1 MDGLTMTSYAEL
13 VDVRDGIWT
22 VPEGWHQGRGAWGGL
37 IVAAAVRAARAADP
51 AAPALREISVHMVG
65 PVLAGPAH
73 VTCTLVR
80 RGSATSVW
88 QVAVA
93 SSSDETWA
101 VATVV
106 FGGSRAPDVEGH
118 PVLAMPEA
126 PDWQDLPPLM
136 LEPPLAPEFLQHLAV
151 RPVHGYPYSGTSD
164 DVLAWVAPAV
174 ALPEYDDAT
183 LTGLVD
189 AMWPAAL
196 VQVSTTRP
204 MATLS
209 FSATLLVDPAS
220 VDPGA
225 PLLHR
230 GRLLAL
236 ADGYATE
243 SRELWTPDG
252 RLAVHNSQVIAVI
265 R

>member
-1 MDGLTMTSYAEL
+1 VTSYADL
-13 VDVRDGIWT
+13 VDVRDGVWE

-37 IVAAAVRAARAADP
+37 IVAAAVRAARVADP
-51 AAPALREISVHMVG
+51 AAPSLREISVHMVG
-65 PVLAGPAH
+65 PVAPGPAQ
-73 VTCTLVR
+73 VACSLVR

-88 QVAVA
+88 QVAISSA
-93 SSSDETWA
+93 SGETWA

-106 FGGSRAPDVEGH
+106 FGGSRAPDVTGQ
-118 PVLAMPEA
+118 PVLSMPEA
-126 PDWQDLPPLM
+126 PDWHDLPPLM
-136 LEPPLAPEFLQHLAV
+136 LEPPLAPEFLQHVAV
-151 RPVHGYPYSGTSD
+151 RPLRGYPYSGTDD
-164 DVLAWVAPAV
+164 DVLAWIAPAV
-174 ALPEYDDAT
+174 SVSAYDDAT

-196 VQVSTTRP
+196 VQVSTARP

-230 GRLLAL
+230 GRLLGL
-236 ADGYATE
+236 AEGYATE

-252 RLAVHNSQVIAVI
+252 RLAVHNSQVIAII